1 MRYLTTYLDD
11 EINFK
16 SGNRGSIIR
25 LKASDDHTVVNFTT
39 EDKLVVKIKDANSY
53 IDTIPVEADGKIVKL
68 KTKQVSKL
76 PVGEYEI
83 ELWHGEDDNII
94 IYPDEGFLKLR
105 INQNVAQFN
114 GEKVSTITLINF
126 EAKFNELYKKI
137 DDKLKTLPDIDG
149 NINLDFEVKDGHLMI
164 NGRDTGV
171 DLSGKDGHTPVIDI
185 SDKGTLVVDSKD
197 TGKSIIGPQGKSA
210 YQVAIDN
217 GFDGTE
223 VEWLRSLHGNDGL
236 DGQPGVR
243 GESAYDIA
251 KEHGFNGT
259 EKEWL
264 QSLHGKD
271 GMDGKNAEVTQV
283 ARHAPTG
290 WTLDRTTNPWTIW
303 FDNGCGMQY
312 PSYSQLA
319 TIYGYGFDPAPYRT
333 SWITWPLVSMVMS
346 AAHGTLTLDAISKV
360 KAGAD
365 YWAEV
370 TIINP
375 IKSDASSYD
384 WSNVYF
390 NDDSRA
396 GNNDYPNHRQKYYF
410 KACYE
415 LGIFTAKDLEPFGLV
430 KKEGN

>member
-1 MRYLTTYLDD
+1 MRYLTAYLDD

-16 SGNRGSIIR
+16 SGNSGSIIR
-25 LKASDDHTVVNFTT
+25 LKASDDHTVINFTT

-105 INQNVAQFN
+105 INQNAAQFN

-197 TGKSIIGPQGKSA
+197 TGKSIIGPQGRSA

-217 GFDGTE
+217 GF
-223 VEWLRSLHGNDGL
+223 
-236 DGQPGVR
+236 
-243 GESAYDIA
+243 
-251 KEHGFNGT
+251 NGT
-259 EKEWL
+259 EQEWL